1 MQVLIVVDLQND
13 FVSGSLGTK
22 EAEAIVPKLEAKIR
36 SFPGRVL
43 FTRDTHE
50 EDYLETQEGKHLPVP
65 HCVRHTEG
73 WEIHPTLEALRTTEA
88 VDKETFGSRELVQV
102 LEAWQKEEP
111 IESIELAGLCTD
123 ICVISN
129 ALLLKAYFPEVP
141 IRVDASCSAGV
152 SPESHTR
159 ALEAMKVCQIEI
171 VNEADATTA

>member
-1 MQVLIVVDLQND
+1 MRVLIVVDLQND

-22 EAEAIVPKLEAKIR
+22 EAQAIVPKLEEKIR
-36 SFPGRVL
+36 NFPGRVF

-65 HCVRHTEG
+65 HCVRNTSG

-88 VDKETFGSRELVQV
+88 VDKETFGSRELVKV
-102 LEAWQKEEP
+102 LEALQQEEA

-129 ALLLKAYFPEVP
+129 ALLLKAFFPEIP

-152 SPESHTR
+152 SPESHAR

-171 VNEADATTA
+171 VDETPVG